1 MMVNSER
8 FTKRAVKVIEGGIK
22 IASELGH
29 TYVGSEHIL
38 YAITDESG
46 SKAGTLLKKSGASKD
61 SVCEMIINM
70 VGQGIQSRL
79 SERYFTTALKN
90 ILEDSFETAVLDRKK
105 QASPEHILIALL
117 KDSSCSAYTVLKKL
131 GVNINNLTDGLECG
145 AIAEIKEEIAVSMQ
159 PKPSQYPNLFKYG
172 KNITDIL
179 LLKKSEKLIGRES
192 EIERV
197 LQILARKTKNN
208 PCLIGEAGVGK
219 TAIVEGVA
227 ELFVRN
233 LVPDVLKNQYIFSLD
248 FTALLSGAKYRGD
261 FEERIKA
268 CIDEAVS
275 AGNIIL
281 FIDELHT
288 IVGAGAAEGAI
299 DAANIMKPQLAR
311 GELQIIG
318 ATTFEEYRKTIEK
331 DTALERRFQPVLV
344 NEPSADECIGIIRG
358 IKSSYEKFHN
368 VRISSNIINL
378 AVNMSMRYIN
388 DRFLPDKAI
397 DVLDEACAGAK
408 IKNCS
413 RYTKLKSDTDF
424 IQIPDGKITGIFKN
438 NNIPEVTRDDIL
450 SVISL
455 RTGIPLKKISLDEGE
470 RLKKISENLRSKII
484 GHDYAISKIS
494 QTLCRAKSGL
504 QDENRPL
511 GSFLFAGPT
520 GVGKTALAKALSE
533 ILFGSEDNMIRI
545 DMSEFMEKH
554 SVSKIIGAP
563 PGYAGYDDNISICEK
578 IRRNPY
584 SLVLFDE
591 IEKAHKDVL
600 NILLQILDDGVLTD
614 STMRKIS
621 FRNCIIIMTSNAG
634 SVSSHKNTSLGF
646 ERLSP
651 EEDDEKAVKRV
662 KECFSPEFINRIDE
676 IIVFNSLTS
685 DDLIKISMNELENL
699 KSRAESI
706 GINLIFSDEIANKI
720 ASARDTEKYGA
731 RPIKRNV
738 TELVENQL
746 ASMII
751 SNQITEGDTVYVIL
765 KDDKIEIMLSED
777 IYYMPDKSK
786 SGV

>member
-1 MMVNSER
+1 MLNSER
-8 FTKRAVKVIEGGIK
+8 FTKRALKVIEGGIK
-22 IASELGH
+22 TASEMGH

-38 YAITDESG
+38 CAIADESG
-46 SKAGTLLKKSGASKD
+46 SKAGIALRKAGANKD
-61 SVCEMIINM
+61 VIYEEIIKM
-70 VGQGIQSRL
+70 VGQGMQSRL
-79 SERYFTTALKN
+79 SERYFTAALKS
-90 ILEDSFETAVLDRKK
+90 ILEDSAETAILDKKK
-105 QASPEHILIALL
+105 QISPEHILISLL
-117 KDSSCSAYTVLKKL
+117 KDSSCSGFAVLKKI
-131 GVNINNLTDGLECG
+131 GINVREITEVLDCSE
-145 AIAEIKEEIAVSMQ
+145 IAAIKEEIAVSLQ

-172 KNITDIL
+172 KNITDISL
-179 LLKKSEKLIGRES
+179 LRKSEKLIGRNVET
-192 EIERV
+192 ERV

-227 ELFVRN
+227 KLFIKN
-233 LVPDVLKNQYIFSLD
+233 LVPDVLKNRYIFSLD
-248 FTALLSGAKYRGD
+248 FTSLLSGAKYRGD

-331 DTALERRFQPVLV
+331 DSALERRFQPVMV

-368 VRISSNIINL
+368 VRIDDDIISL
-378 AVNMSMRYIN
+378 AVNTSVRYIN

-408 IKNCS
+408 IRNCS
-413 RYTKLKSDTDF
+413 HHVKTDD
-424 IQIPDGKITGIFKN
+424 ISEIFSIN
-438 NNIPEVTRDDIL
+438 DIPEVTRDDVL

-455 RTGIPLKKISLDEGE
+455 RTGIPLKKISVGEDE
-470 RLKKISENLRSKII
+470 RLNKISEKLRKKII

-504 QDENRPL
+504 QDGSRPL
-511 GSFLFAGPT
+511 GTFLFAGPT
-520 GVGKTALAKALSE
+520 GVGKTALAKALAE
-533 ILFGSEDNMIRI
+533 TLFGSENNMIRL

-563 PGYAGYDDNISICEK
+563 PGYAGYDDSISICEK

-591 IEKAHKDVL
+591 IEKAHHDVL

-621 FRNCIIIMTSNAG
+621 FRNCIIIMTTNAG
-634 SVSSHKNTSLGF
+634 SITSGKGVSVGFGGASL
-646 ERLSP
+646 R
-651 EEDDEKAVKRV
+651 DDEEKALSRV
-662 KECFSPEFINRIDE
+662 RESFSPEFVNRIDE
-676 IIVFNSLTS
+676 IILFNSLTS
-685 DDLIKISMNELENL
+685 EDLVKISEKELEKL
-699 KSRAESI
+699 KKRAGGL
-706 GINLIFSDEIANKI
+706 GINLTFAESVAGKI
-720 ASARDTEKYGA
+720 ASAGNTGKYGA
-731 RPIKRNV
+731 RPIKRSV
-738 TELVENQL
+738 TELIENRL
-746 ASMII
+746 AGMII
-751 SNQITEGDTVYVIL
+751 SNQISEGDKICVEL
-765 KDDKIEIMLSED
+765 KDDKIEFVPQSIINSTN
-777 IYYMPDKSK
+777 
-786 SGV
+786 

>member
-1 MMVNSER
+1 MINSER
-8 FTKRAVKVIEGGIK
+8 FTKRSLKVIEGGIK

-38 YAITDESG
+38 YSISDEAG
-46 SKAGTLLKKSGASKD
+46 SKAATVLKKLGASKD
-61 SVCEMIINM
+61 KICEEIIKM
-70 VGQGIQSRL
+70 VGQGMQSRL

-90 ILEDSFETAVLDRKK
+90 ILEDSLQTAFDDRKK
-105 QASPEHILIALL
+105 QVSPEHILISIL
-117 KDSSCSAYTVLKKL
+117 KDNSCSAFTVMKKI
-131 GVNINNLTDGLECG
+131 GVNMGEITECLDCG
-145 AIAEIKEEIAVSMQ
+145 EFSGIREEIAISLQ
-159 PKPSQYPNLFKYG
+159 PKASQYPNLFKYG
-172 KNITDIL
+172 RNITDISV
-179 LLKKSEKLIGRES
+179 LKKSEKLIGRRS
-192 EIERV
+192 ETERI

-227 ELFVRN
+227 ELFMRN
-233 LVPDVLKNQYIFSLD
+233 LVPDILKNHYIFSLD
-248 FTALLSGAKYRGD
+248 FTSLLSGAKYRGD

-318 ATTFEEYRKTIEK
+318 ATTFEEYRRTIEK
-331 DTALERRFQPVLV
+331 DSALERRFQPVKV
-344 NEPSADECIGIIRG
+344 SEPTEEECTGIIRG
-358 IKSSYEKFHN
+358 IKSSYEIFHG
-368 VRISSNIINL
+368 VKIDDDIINL
-378 AVNMSMRYIN
+378 AVNSSVRYIN

-408 IKNCS
+408 IRNCS
-413 RYTKLKSDTDF
+413 YIKNDTEFMKGDR
-424 IQIPDGKITGIFKN
+424 ITDILQCRG
-438 NNIPEVTRDDIL
+438 IPEVTKDDVL

-455 RTGIPLKKISLDEGE
+455 RTGIPLQKLSAGENE
-470 RLKKISENLRSKII
+470 RLNRISERLRKKII

-494 QTLCRAKSGL
+494 QTICRAKSGL
-504 QDENRPL
+504 LDGNRPL

-520 GVGKTALAKALSE
+520 GVGKTALAKALAE
-533 ILFGSEDNMIRI
+533 ILFGSENNMIRI

-591 IEKAHKDVL
+591 IEKAHHDVL
-600 NILLQILDDGVLTD
+600 NILLQILDDGILTD

-621 FRNCIIIMTSNAG
+621 FRNCIIIMTTNAG
-634 SVSSHKNTSLGF
+634 GITSNKNVSLGF
-646 ERLSP
+646 GSSSKKID
-651 EEDDEKAVKRV
+651 EDKAVAKV
-662 KECFSPEFINRIDE
+662 KESFSPEFVNRIDE
-676 IIVFNSLTS
+676 IILFNSLTS
-685 DDLIKISMNELENL
+685 EDLIKISENELEKL
-699 KSRAESI
+699 KDRAENL
-706 GINLIFSDEIANKI
+706 GINIIFGESVAGKI
-720 ASARDTEKYGA
+720 AAVNDTGKYGA

-738 TELVENQL
+738 TELIENKL
-746 ASMII
+746 AGMIVN
-751 SNQITEGDTVYVIL
+751 NQISSGDKIFIDL
-765 KDDKIEIMLSED
+765 KDDNIEFINIQNPE
-777 IYYMPDKSK
+777 KSK
-786 SGV
+786 SGI

>member
-1 MMVNSER
+1 MVNSER
-8 FTKRAVKVIEGGIK
+8 FTKRAIKIIEGGIK

-38 YAITDESG
+38 FSIADESY
-46 SKAGTLLKKSGASKD
+46 SKAGTALKKAGADKD
-61 SVCEMIINM
+61 TICEEIIRM
-70 VGQGIQSRL
+70 VGQGVQSRL
-79 SERYFTTALKN
+79 SDRYFTTALKN
-90 ILEDSFETAVLDRKK
+90 ILEDSVETALLDRKK
-105 QASPEHILIALL
+105 QVSPEHILLSLL
-117 KDSSCSAYTVLKKL
+117 KDSSCSAFAVLKKI
-131 GVNINNLTDGLECG
+131 GVNIGELTDFLDFGDISG
-145 AIAEIKEEIAVSMQ
+145 IKEEIAVSLQ

-172 KNITDIL
+172 KNITDMSL
-179 LLKKSEKLIGRES
+179 LRKSEKLIGRNS
-192 EIERV
+192 ETERV
-197 LQILARKTKNN
+197 LQILSRKTKNN

-227 ELFVRN
+227 ELFIKN
-233 LVPDVLKNQYIFSLD
+233 LVPDVLKNKYIFSLD

-331 DTALERRFQPVLV
+331 DSALERRFQPVPV
-344 NEPSADECIGIIRG
+344 NEPSSDECIGIITG

-368 VRISSNIINL
+368 VKISDEIISL
-378 AVNMSMRYIN
+378 AVNTSIRYIN

-408 IKNCS
+408 IRNCS
-413 RYTKLKSDTDF
+413 
-424 IQIPDGKITGIFKN
+424 QIIKGEVPA
-438 NNIPEVTRDDIL
+438 VTRDDVF

-455 RTGIPLKKISLDEGE
+455 RTGIPVKRLSAGEDE
-470 RLKKISENLRSKII
+470 RLNKISERLRKKII

-504 QDENRPL
+504 QDADRPL
-511 GSFLFAGPT
+511 GTFLFAGPT
-520 GVGKTALAKALSE
+520 GVGKTALAKAVSE
-533 ILFGSEDNMIRI
+533 ALFGSENSMIRL

-563 PGYAGYDDNISICEK
+563 PGYAGYDDSISICEK
-578 IRRNPY
+578 VRRNPY

-591 IEKAHKDVL
+591 IEKAHHDVL
-600 NILLQILDDGVLTD
+600 NILLQILDDGILTD

-621 FRNCIIIMTSNAG
+621 FRNCIIIMTTNAG
-634 SVSSHKNTSLGF
+634 SLGSGKNSYVGF
-646 ERLSP
+646 ESACDKENQER
-651 EEDDEKAVKRV
+651 AVSKV
-662 KECFSPEFINRIDE
+662 KESFSPEFINRIDE
-676 IIVFNSLTS
+676 IILFGSLTS
-685 DDLIKISMNELENL
+685 DDLVKISENELEKL
-699 KSRAESI
+699 KKKAEGI
-706 GINLIFSDEIANKI
+706 GINLTFSENVAGKI
-720 ASARDTEKYGA
+720 ASANNTVKYGA

-738 TELVENQL
+738 MELIENRL
-746 ASMII
+746 AGMII
-751 SNQITEGDTVYVIL
+751 SNQVTEGDRICVEL
-765 KDDKIEIMLSED
+765 KDDKIEFLPQIINQTPS
-777 IYYMPDKSK
+777 KSK

>member
-8 FTKRAVKVIEGGIK
+8 FTKRAVRVIEGGIK
-22 IASELGH
+22 LASELGH
-29 TYVGSEHIL
+29 TYVGSEHL
-38 YAITDESG
+38 LFAVADEPG
-46 SKAGTLLKKSGASKD
+46 SKAAMLLKKAGASKD
-61 SVCEMIINM
+61 SICEEIINM
-70 VGQGIQSRL
+70 IGQGMQSRL
-79 SERYFTTALKN
+79 TDRYFTTALKN
-90 ILEDSFETAVLDRKK
+90 ILEDSVETAMLDRKK
-105 QASPEHILIALL
+105 QVTPEHILISLL
-117 KDSSCSAYTVLKKL
+117 KDCSCSAFAILKKI
-131 GVNINNLTDGLECG
+131 GININEITDGLDCRDITG
-145 AIAEIKEEIAVSMQ
+145 IREEIAVSLQ
-159 PKPSQYPNLFKYG
+159 PKPSQYPNLFRYG
-172 KNITDIL
+172 RNITDASL
-179 LLKKSEKLIGRES
+179 LRKSEKLIGRNA

-233 LVPDVLKNQYIFSLD
+233 IVPDVLKNRYIFSLD
-248 FTALLSGAKYRGD
+248 FTSLLSGAKYRGD

-268 CIDEAVS
+268 CIDEAVL

-331 DTALERRFQPVLV
+331 DSALERRFQPVAV
-344 NEPSADECIGIIRG
+344 NEPSADECIGIIKG

-368 VRISSNIINL
+368 VKIDDDIINL
-378 AVNMSMRYIN
+378 AVNVSVRYIN
-388 DRFLPDKAI
+388 ERFLPDKAI

-408 IKNCS
+408 IRNCTHTGLVS
-413 RYTKLKSDTDF
+413 SAK
-424 IQIPDGKITGIFKN
+424 GKIPNILKN
-438 NNIPEVTRDDIL
+438 EEIPEVTRDDVL

-455 RTGIPLKKISLDEGE
+455 RTGIPLKKISLGEDE
-470 RLKKISENLRSKII
+470 RLREMSEKLRRKII

-504 QDENRPL
+504 QDGSRPL

-520 GVGKTALAKALSE
+520 GVGKTALAKALAE
-533 ILFGSEDNMIRI
+533 ILFGSENNMIRI

-591 IEKAHKDVL
+591 IEKAHHDVL

-621 FRNCIIIMTSNAG
+621 FRNCIIIMTTNAG
-634 SVSSHKNTSLGF
+634 NSGTGRSTSLGF
-646 ERLSP
+646 GGASEKD
-651 EEDDEKAVKRV
+651 EYEKAVSRV
-662 KECFSPEFINRIDE
+662 RECFSPEFVNRIDE
-676 IIVFNSLTS
+676 IIVFGSLRQ
-685 DDLIKISMNELENL
+685 DDLIRISENELEKL
-699 KSRAESI
+699 KKRAGGL
-706 GINLIFSDEIANKI
+706 GINLTFGKSVAGKI
-720 ASARDTEKYGA
+720 ASANDTSKYGA
-731 RPIKRNV
+731 RPIKRTV
-738 TELVENQL
+738 TELIENKL
-746 ASMII
+746 AGMII
-751 SNQITEGDTVYVIL
+751 SSQISDGDRICVEL
-765 KDDKIEIMLSED
+765 KDDKIEFVPQSI
-777 IYYMPDKSK
+777 IKN
-786 SGV
+786 

>member
-8 FTKRAVKVIEGGIK
+8 FTKRAIKIIEGGIK

-38 YAITDESG
+38 FAVADETG
-46 SKAGTLLKKSGASKD
+46 SKAGTALKKAGADKD
-61 SVCEMIINM
+61 TVCEEIIRM
-70 VGQGIQSRL
+70 VGQGMQSRL
-79 SERYFTTALKN
+79 SDRYFTTALKN
-90 ILEDSFETAVLDRKK
+90 ILEDSVETALLDRKK
-105 QASPEHILIALL
+105 QVTPEHILVSLL
-117 KDSSCSAYTVLKKL
+117 KDSSCSAFAVLKKI
-131 GVNINNLTDGLECG
+131 GVNIGELTDSLDCSDIS
-145 AIAEIKEEIAVSMQ
+145 AIREEIAVSLQ

-172 KNITDIL
+172 KNITDISL
-179 LLKKSEKLIGRES
+179 LRKSEKLIGRNS
-192 EIERV
+192 ETERV

-227 ELFVRN
+227 ELFVKN
-233 LVPDVLKNQYIFSLD
+233 LVPDVLKNRYIFSLD
-248 FTALLSGAKYRGD
+248 FTSLLSGAKYRGD

-331 DTALERRFQPVLV
+331 DSALERRFQPVPV
-344 NEPSADECIGIIRG
+344 NEPSSDECIGIIRG

-368 VRISSNIINL
+368 VRIDDDIISL
-378 AVNMSMRYIN
+378 AVNTSIRYIN

-408 IKNCS
+408 IRNCS
-413 RYTKLKSDTDF
+413 NKNFMRNEIYDVTK
-424 IQIPDGKITGIFKN
+424 
-438 NNIPEVTRDDIL
+438 DDVL

-455 RTGIPLKKISLDEGE
+455 RTGIPLKKLSTGEDE
-470 RLKKISENLRSKII
+470 RLNKISEKLRKKII

-504 QDENRPL
+504 QDADRPL
-511 GSFLFAGPT
+511 GTFLFAGPT

-533 ILFGSEDNMIRI
+533 VLFGSENSMIRL

-591 IEKAHKDVL
+591 IEKAHHDVL
-600 NILLQILDDGVLTD
+600 NILLQILDDGILTD

-621 FRNCIIIMTSNAG
+621 FRNCIIIMTTNAG
-634 SVSSHKNTSLGF
+634 SITSGQSAYVGF
-646 ERLSP
+646 GGTSDKEN
-651 EEDDEKAVKRV
+651 EEKAISKVR
-662 KECFSPEFINRIDE
+662 ESFSPEFVNRIDE
-676 IIVFNSLTS
+676 IILFSSLTS
-685 DDLIKISMNELENL
+685 DDLVKISENELEKLKKRARNL
-699 KSRAESI
+699 
-706 GINLIFSDEIANKI
+706 GINLTFGESVAEKV
-720 ASARDTEKYGA
+720 ASANNTGKYGA

-738 TELVENQL
+738 MELIENRL
-746 ASMII
+746 AGMII
-751 SNQITEGDTVYVIL
+751 SNQVAEGDRICVEL
-765 KDDKIEIMLSED
+765 KDDKIEFLPQIINQTPS
-777 IYYMPDKSK
+777 KSK

>member
-8 FTKRAVKVIEGGIK
+8 FTKRAVRVIEGGIK

-38 YAITDESG
+38 FAIADENG
-46 SKAGTLLKKSGASKD
+46 SKAGTALKKSGAD
-61 SVCEMIINM
+61 RDVICDEIIRM
-70 VGQGIQSRL
+70 VGQGMQSRL
-79 SERYFTTALKN
+79 SDRYFTTALKN
-90 ILEDSFETAVLDRKK
+90 ILEDSVETAMLDRKK
-105 QASPEHILIALL
+105 QASPEHILISLL
-117 KDSSCSAYTVLKKL
+117 KDSSCSAFAILKKI
-131 GVNINNLTDGLECG
+131 GVNINGLTGELDCS
-145 AIAEIKEEIAVSMQ
+145 EISGIREEIAVSLQ

-172 KNITDIL
+172 KNITDISL
-179 LLKKSEKLIGRES
+179 LRKSEKLIGRDAET
-192 EIERV
+192 ERV

-233 LVPDVLKNQYIFSLD
+233 LVPDVLKNRYIFSLD
-248 FTALLSGAKYRGD
+248 FTSLLSGAKYRGD

-275 AGNIIL
+275 ARNIIL

-331 DTALERRFQPVLV
+331 DSALERRFQPVMV
-344 NEPSADECIGIIRG
+344 SEPSADECIGIIKG

-368 VRISSNIINL
+368 VKIDDDIISL
-378 AVNMSMRYIN
+378 AVNTSVRYIN

-408 IKNCS
+408 IRSCS
-413 RYTKLKSDTDF
+413 HYVRNDTDF
-424 IQIPDGKITGIFKN
+424 IRTDKISELFKIN
-438 NNIPEVTRDDIL
+438 SIPEVTREDVL

-455 RTGIPLKKISLDEGE
+455 RTGIPLKKISLGEDE
-470 RLKKISENLRSKII
+470 RLNKISERLRKKII

-504 QDENRPL
+504 QDGSRPL
-511 GSFLFAGPT
+511 GTFLFAGPT
-520 GVGKTALAKALSE
+520 GVGKTALAKALAE
-533 ILFGSEDNMIRI
+533 TLFGSESNMIRL

-578 IRRNPY
+578 VRRNPY

-591 IEKAHKDVL
+591 IEKAHHDVL

-621 FRNCIIIMTSNAG
+621 FRNCIIIMTTNAG
-634 SVSSHKNTSLGF
+634 SITSGKGGSVGFGGASS
-646 ERLSP
+646 R
-651 EEDDEKAVKRV
+651 DDEEKAISRV
-662 KECFSPEFINRIDE
+662 RESFSPEFVNRIDE
-676 IIVFNSLTS
+676 IILFNSLTS
-685 DDLIKISMNELENL
+685 EDLIKISENELEKL
-699 KSRAESI
+699 KKRAGSL
-706 GINLIFSDEIANKI
+706 GINLTFGESIAEKI
-720 ASARDTEKYGA
+720 ASAGNTGKYGA
-731 RPIKRNV
+731 RPIKRSV
-738 TELVENQL
+738 TELIENRL
-746 ASMII
+746 AGMII
-751 SNQITEGDTVYVIL
+751 SSQISEGDRICVEL
-765 KDDKIEIMLSED
+765 KNDEIEFIPQS
-777 IYYMPDKSK
+777 IIIN
-786 SGV
+786 